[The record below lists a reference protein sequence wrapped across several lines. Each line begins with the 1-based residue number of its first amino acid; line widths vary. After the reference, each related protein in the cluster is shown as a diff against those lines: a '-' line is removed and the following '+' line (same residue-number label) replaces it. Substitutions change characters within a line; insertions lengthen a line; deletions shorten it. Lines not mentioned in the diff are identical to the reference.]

1 MYIFVDVILI
11 ARIIEVLMAL
21 VMFVCGMN
29 ALNKAYEDNEE
40 MEAKKEKIR
49 KEAYDRVMNNRES

>member
-1 MYIFVDVILI
+1 MYIYVDVILI
-11 ARIIEVLMAL
+11 ARILEILMAL

-29 ALNKAYEDNEE
+29 ALSKAYEENEE
-40 MEAKKEKIR
+40 IEAEKEKTR

>member
-40 MEAKKEKIR
+40 MEAEKEKIR